1 MSETDATDATS
12 TAAAKPE
19 DAVQKSATD
28 DTAVDWQAEARKWEK
43 RSKENLAKV
52 QELEPK
58 AKQFDVLDQASKTD
72 AERFQEKVTELS
84 TQAAQAERR
93 ALVASVALEK
103 GLPASLARR
112 LQGETQA
119 ELEADADELLAQFP
133 QTEAGPRRPAPD
145 ASQGSSATGRSPD
158 QDAANWL
165 QQLVRK

>member
-1 MSETDATDATS
+1 MPETEATDT
-12 TAAAKPE
+12 TTAKPD
-19 DAVQKSATD
+19 DAAQKSATD
-28 DTAVDWQAEARKWEK
+28 DSAVDWKAEARKWET

-72 AERFQEKVTELS
+72 AERFQEKFTELS

-93 ALVASVALEK
+93 ALVSSVALEK

-133 QTEAGPRRPAPD
+133 QTDNGPRRPAPD
-145 ASQGSSATGRSPD
+145 ASQGSSASGKSSD
-158 QDAANWL
+158 QDAASWL

>member
-1 MSETDATDATS
+1 MPETEATDTTAT
-12 TAAAKPE
+12 KPE
-19 DAVQKSATD
+19 DAATKSGTD
-28 DTAVDWQAEARKWEK
+28 DAATDWQAEARKWEK

-119 ELEADADELLAQFP
+119 DLEADADELLAQFP
-133 QTEAGPRRPAPD
+133 QSDAGPRRPAPD
-145 ASQGSSATGRSPD
+145 ASQGSSAAGGSQQSDT
-158 QDAANWL
+158 NWL
-165 QQLVRK
+165 TQLVRK